1 MGQPLHLRARPALL
15 ALALVACVSA
25 PAPSPSSPRSSSSS
39 PSTALVPA
47 TPIQDLHGRPHDLR
61 ALAAGRPAI
70 LSLWATWCEACVE
83 EFAPLNRVHDRTS
96 KEGRILAIAV
106 GESAEDVSAFATRQ
120 ALRYPI
126 YLDPEFELAT
136 ALGSRQVPTTL
147 ILDRDGRIVHRGGL
161 FDSAALAAY
170 RALLEQASPLPV
182 K

>member
-25 PAPSPSSPRSSSSS
+25 PTPSSS
-39 PSTALVPA
+39 PSAALVPA
-47 TPIQDLHGRPHDLR
+47 TPLQDLHGRPHDLR
-61 ALAAGRPAI
+61 TLAAGRPAI
-70 LSLWATWCEACVE
+70 VSLWATWCEACAE

-96 KEGRILAIAV
+96 KEGRVLAIAIGERAEEV
-106 GESAEDVSAFATRQ
+106 GAFATRK

-170 RALLEQASPLPV
+170 RALLEQAPPLPV
-182 K
+182 Q